1 MNQPIHDN
9 TSVLASLSG
18 LLSTL
23 LGMASGI
30 ITVTAGDI
38 TKAILLSAIGTLVG
52 YTIGKALKWL
62 ERKLK

>member
-1 MNQPIHDN
+1 MNQHQDN

-38 TKAILLSAIGTLVG
+38 TKAVVLSAIGTFVGYLVG
-52 YTIGKALKWL
+52 KGLKWI

>member
-1 MNQPIHDN
+1 MNQHQDN
-9 TSVLASLSG
+9 TSILASLSG

-38 TKAILLSAIGTLVG
+38 FKAVILSAIGTFVG
-52 YTIGKALKWL
+52 YLVGKALKWL

>member
-1 MNQPIHDN
+1 MNPHQDN

-30 ITVTAGDI
+30 ITVTAGDLF
-38 TKAILLSAIGTLVG
+38 KAVILSAIGTLVG
-52 YTIGKALKWL
+52 YTIGKALKWI